1 MKTMLFISGLI
12 ALVQALL
19 IVVTGAFEVYN
30 SYRYT
35 ITPISDYDGLGGGT
49 IVLVA
54 PFILFLVA
62 LYFSFFCVFIHKRH
76 LSFPSKLFADLYC
89 SCSDCWHGIILRCLG
104 ALSSPRLLVDLDPGS
119 AHFIS
124 NCDTLLLEGSCSERA
139 NGVKG
144 SQ

>member
-1 MKTMLFISGLI
+1 MFFISGLI

-30 SYRYT
+30 SYRYA

-62 LYFSFFCVFIHKRH
+62 LYFFLFFACSFISAVF
-76 LSFPSKLFADLYC
+76 LFRRCYLRIC
-89 SCSDCWHGIILRCLG
+89 IVLTLDCWHGIIL
-104 ALSSPRLLVDLDPGS
+104 
-119 AHFIS
+119 
-124 NCDTLLLEGSCSERA
+124 
-139 NGVKG
+139 
-144 SQ
+144 

>member
-1 MKTMLFISGLI
+1 MQNARGYQVCEPVTPATVFSQVAGKSPSIWCPSELMKTMLFISGLL

-62 LYFSFFCVFIHKRH
+62 LYFFFF
-76 LSFPSKLFADLYC
+76 
-89 SCSDCWHGIILRCLG
+89 LRVH
-104 ALSSPRLLVDLDPGS
+104 S
-119 AHFIS
+119 
-124 NCDTLLLEGSCSERA
+124 
-139 NGVKG
+139 
-144 SQ
+144 